1 MLIISLE
8 NMNKQML
15 IINVL
20 NVFFEKIS
28 RPYLQ
33 QNTKIQKNRRC
44 SFGIFY
50 TLS

>member
-28 RPYLQ
+28 RP
-33 QNTKIQKNRRC
+33 
-44 SFGIFY
+44 
-50 TLS
+50 

>member
-15 IINVL
+15 IISVL

-28 RPYLQ
+28 RP
-33 QNTKIQKNRRC
+33 
-44 SFGIFY
+44 
-50 TLS
+50 